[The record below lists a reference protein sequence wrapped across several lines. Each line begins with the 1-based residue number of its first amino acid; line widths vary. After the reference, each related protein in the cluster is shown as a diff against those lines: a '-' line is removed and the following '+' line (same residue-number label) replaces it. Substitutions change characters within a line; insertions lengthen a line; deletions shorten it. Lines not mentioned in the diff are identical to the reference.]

1 MPLYRVKPGR
11 EHGQFGQ
18 YKAGALVEHTAT
30 EAAGFLDKLELVPT
44 VTVVPPDD
52 LVTGEQDTHFQK
64 LYITDTSLLTVAA
77 VLQAVTNGEI
87 TVDDALTAEYSGKN
101 RKTLIEALLGLKDG
115 TDSD

>member
-18 YKAGALVEHTAT
+18 YKAGALVEHTEA
-30 EAAGFLDKLELVPT
+30 EAAGFLDKLELAPADPVP
-44 VTVVPPDD
+44 VVPPDD
-52 LVTGEQDTHFQK
+52 FVTGEQDTTPHE
-64 LYITDTSLLTVAA
+64 LDTSLLTVAA

-87 TVDDALTAEYSGKN
+87 TVDDALSAEYSGKN